1 MNIGITCYPT
11 FGGSGIVA
19 TELGQQL
26 AQRGHTIHFIS
37 SALPMR
43 LMELGDRV
51 YFHAVEAGTY
61 PLFEHVPYD
70 LALATK
76 MLEVARLRKLDIL
89 HVHYAIPHSI
99 SGYLAREMMRPQ
111 RLPVVTTLHGTDI
124 TLVGK
129 DHSYLPVTQ
138 FGIQQSDGVTAVSH
152 FLKQATL
159 QEFCA
164 RCDIRV
170 IPNFIDSTRVRRFFS
185 QEIRERFARN
195 GEKVIA
201 HLSNFRPVKRI
212 PDVIRIFAE
221 VLKHT
226 PAVLLMLGDGPE
238 RSNAQYMVSEMGIAN
253 RVFFVG
259 MIGMVESYLS
269 VTDVLLLPSQTES
282 FGVSA
287 LEAMACEAPVVASD
301 VGGLPELVNNGE
313 AGYLCPV
320 GDVEGMAKAVLK
332 ILEPGTLE
340 EFRFRARKR
349 AVELFSAERIV
360 PEYEKYYQE
369 VLDGT
374 A

>member
-11 FGGSGIVA
+11 YGGSGIVA

-43 LMELGDRV
+43 LMELGDNV
-51 YFHAVEAGTY
+51 FFHAVEAGTY

-76 MLEVARLRKLDIL
+76 MLEVARLRKLDLL

-99 SGYLAREMMRPQ
+99 SGYLAREMIRPQ

-138 FGIQQSDGVTAVSH
+138 FGIQQSDGVTTVSQ

-159 QEFCA
+159 QEFCS

-170 IPNFIDSTRVRRFFS
+170 IPNFVDTTRVRRFFS
-185 QEIRERFARN
+185 KEIRQRFAPN
-195 GEKVIA
+195 GEKVLA

-221 VLKHT
+221 VLKKT

-269 VTDVLLLPSQTES
+269 VADILLLPSETES

-287 LEAMACEAPVVASD
+287 LEAMACEVPVVASD
-301 VGGLPELVNNGE
+301 VGGLPELVNDGE
-313 AGYLCPV
+313 AGHLCPV
-320 GDVEGMAKAVLK
+320 GDVDGMALAVMK
-332 ILEPGTLE
+332 ILEPGVFE
-340 EFRFRARKR
+340 EFRFKARKR

-360 PEYEKYYQE
+360 PQYETYYQQ

-374 A
+374 T